1 MKKTFSI
8 LGAATLAVTLSACA
22 VPETKPGSA
31 EYVSL
36 DDLVGERARHMD
48 SVLESRGFT
57 NTGGYKTDTQS
68 ITLWWNA
75 NASQCVKVVTEQG
88 RFKEYSNIAEGNCL

>member
-1 MKKTFSI
+1 MKKAVSI
-8 LGAATLAVTLSACA
+8 LGAATLALALSAC
-22 VPETKPGSA
+22 VEPETKPDNTN
-31 EYVSL
+31 YVSL
-36 DDLVGERARHMD
+36 DDLVGARAQNMD

-75 NASQCVKVVTEQG
+75 NARQCAQVVTEQG
-88 RFKEYSNIAEGNCL
+88 RFKEYSNIFEGNCL